1 MWCPFCRTTP
11 STSWSMWFLTAVLTN
26 AVAPSTT
33 RPLEEDLETLAYR
46 YGTDKSHDDHK
57 YSDLCISIC
66 GASNLD

>member
-1 MWCPFCRTTP
+1 MW
-11 STSWSMWFLTAVLTN
+11 SLTAVLTN

-66 GASNLD
+66 GASTLD